1 MEKISIKADHGL
13 VNGTSIITTYKQ
25 TSDKEWV
32 EEALKNRK
40 WGVHGKIIGESN
52 GHGFCYIVKHSDGT
66 EAAYEPQELVS
77 MDQLTKIRADVQNT
91 IRSIDLEVTF
101 YNPFNKSN
109 RRARIAPERFL
120 VCFINGLEKRNTI
133 FNELVMMGYTCERKG
148 KVYEDKNNQQSMLPE
163 KFWTFQI
170 DLFK

>member
-1 MEKISIKADHGL
+1 MGKTSIKPEYGL
-13 VNGTSIITTYKQ
+13 KNGTPIITTYKQ
-25 TSDKEWV
+25 TSDKEWL

-40 WGVHGKIIGESN
+40 WSAHGKIIGESK
-52 GHGFCYIVKHSDGT
+52 GHGFCYIIKHSDGI

-77 MDQLTKIRADVQNT
+77 IDLLTKIKVDVQNT
-91 IRSIDLEVTF
+91 IRSIDTEVTF

-109 RRARIAPERFL
+109 RRARIAPDRFL
-120 VCFINGLEKRNTI
+120 VCFINGLEKRNAI
-133 FNELVMMGYTCERKG
+133 FNELVKMGYTCEKG
-148 KVYEDKNNQQSMLPE
+148 KVYQDKNNQQGILSE